1 METEAVRYGIAVE
14 ALDSIIKTIRKQNKV
29 KKLILFGSRAKNNFR
44 KGSDID
50 IAIIADELSLS
61 ELNQIRVDLSE
72 LLLPYKVDVIDYMT
86 ISNKDIIEHIN
97 KVGVTLE

>member
-1 METEAVRYGIAVE
+1 MRYGIAVE
-14 ALDSIIKTIRKQNKV
+14 ALDSIIKTIRRQDKV

-72 LLLPYKVDVIDYMT
+72 LLLPYKVDVIDYRT

>member
-1 METEAVRYGIAVE
+1 METEAVRYGITVE

>member
-1 METEAVRYGIAVE
+1 MRYGIAVE

>member
-14 ALDSIIKTIRKQNKV
+14 ALDSIIKTIRRQDKV

-72 LLLPYKVDVIDYMT
+72 LLLPYKVDVIDYST
-86 ISNKDIIEHIN
+86 ILNKDIIEHIN
-97 KVGVTLE
+97 KVGVTIE

>member
-1 METEAVRYGIAVE
+1 MRYGIAGE
-14 ALDSIIKTIRKQNKV
+14 DLDSIIKTIRRQNKV

-72 LLLPYKVDVIDYMT
+72 LLLPYKVDVIDYST
-86 ISNKDIIEHIN
+86 ILNKDIIEHIN
-97 KVGVTLE
+97 KVGVTIE

>member
-1 METEAVRYGIAVE
+1 MESETMRYGIAGE
-14 ALDSIIKTIRKQNKV
+14 DLDSIIKTIRRQNKV

-72 LLLPYKVDVIDYMT
+72 LLLPYKVDVIDYST
-86 ISNKDIIEHIN
+86 ILNKDIIEHIN
-97 KVGVTLE
+97 IVGVTIE

>member
-1 METEAVRYGIAVE
+1 MRYGITVE

>member
-1 METEAVRYGIAVE
+1 METEAVRYGITVE
-14 ALDSIIKTIRKQNKV
+14 ALDSIIKTIRRQDKV

-72 LLLPYKVDVIDYMT
+72 LLLPYKVDVIDYST

-97 KVGVTLE
+97 KVGVTIE

>member
-1 METEAVRYGIAVE
+1 M
-14 ALDSIIKTIRKQNKV
+14 IKTIRRQNKV

-72 LLLPYKVDVIDYMT
+72 LLLPYKVDVIDYST
-86 ISNKDIIEHIN
+86 ILNKDIIEHIN
-97 KVGVTLE
+97 KVGVTIE

>member
-72 LLLPYKVDVIDYMT
+72 LLLPYKVDVIDYRT

-97 KVGVTLE
+97 KVGVTIE

>member
-14 ALDSIIKTIRKQNKV
+14 ALDSIIKTIRRQDKV

-72 LLLPYKVDVIDYMT
+72 LLLPYKVDVIDYRT

-97 KVGVTLE
+97 KVGVTIE

>member
-1 METEAVRYGIAVE
+1 MRYGITVE
-14 ALDSIIKTIRKQNKV
+14 ALDSIIKTIRRQDKV

-72 LLLPYKVDVIDYMT
+72 LLLPYKVDVIDYST

-97 KVGVTLE
+97 KVGVTIE